1 AAHAAAITP
10 ASLHKRLDSHDTP
23 VELQQL
29 SNAFNAMLDRI
40 DDGYRRLMQFSADL
54 AHEIRTPLNG
64 ILGFTHLL
72 QKSELTPRQFDYLAT
87 IEKSADNLLSI
98 IN

>member
-1 AAHAAAITP
+1 ITAVLGYVLLRRGLRPLRKMAAHAAAITP

-54 AHEIRTPLNG
+54 AHE
-64 ILGFTHLL
+64 
-72 QKSELTPRQFDYLAT
+72 
-87 IEKSADNLLSI
+87 
-98 IN
+98 